1 MKYTIYKAPG
11 WHGDPTDPIIR
22 ETDDERE
29 AAMRAG
35 CRIDIKMPGG
45 SNKYDA
51 YATDEDGNE
60 LPRIESF
67 CCDSCGKIVE
77 WGEGGPSGAYN
88 GRLLDSPGS
97 VEKHLVT
104 WLCDGC
110 AETYE
115 EENIG
120 DKR

>member
-11 WHGDPTDPIIR
+11 WHGESDDPIIGT
-22 ETDDERE
+22 TDDERD

-35 CRIDIKMPGG
+35 CRIDIEMPGA

-60 LPRIESF
+60 VDRIESF
-67 CCDSCGKIVE
+67 RCSICGELVE
-77 WGEGGPSGAYN
+77 WGDGPMGAHN
-88 GRLLDSPGS
+88 GRLLDCPQS

-104 WLCDGC
+104 WMC
-110 AETYE
+110 ASCADEFEDTE
-115 EENIG
+115 
-120 DKR
+120 D